1 MILECDAN
9 FEEKLTC
16 GLKIGMKNLENFH
29 QNTQSLKIGT
39 FIRSFYTKSKMY
51 NLKTYRR
58 VILYDIEERCKIWK
72 GIFLLVPNLREE
84 FNKFW
89 SEPSKISKICTLV
102 DCFWPKYIMFELKKY
117 RSVMFNSTEYWSKKL
132 KENWL
137 VLSKLTWGIYQIFTR
152 VRSKV

>member
-1 MILECDAN
+1 MQN
-9 FEEKLTC
+9 
-16 GLKIGMKNLENFH
+16 LKKNWLVVWKIAWKIWKIFTRTHE
-29 QNTQSLKIGT
+29 SLKIGT

-51 NLKTYRR
+51 KFKTYRG
-58 VILYDIEERCKIWK
+58 VILYGIEEWKGIWK
-72 GIFLLVPNLREE
+72 GIFLSVQNLHEE

-117 RSVMFNSTEYWSKKL
+117 RGLMFNSTEYWSKKL

-137 VLSKLTWGIYQIFTR
+137 VLSKLTWGI
-152 VRSKV
+152 